1 MREILKATARY
12 RENSFFFGKLLFVT
26 LTSCNSN
33 GHYAIALK
41 FSAEQINL
49 IKKKKL
55 FAICEIMNINAKNTK
70 TQMKLKLIF
79 F

>member
-1 MREILKATARY
+1 MREILKATVRY

-49 IKKKKL
+49 IKK
-55 FAICEIMNINAKNTK
+55 
-70 TQMKLKLIF
+70 
-79 F
+79 

>member
-1 MREILKATARY
+1 MRDILKATVRY

-41 FSAEQINL
+41 FTGEQINL
-49 IKKKKL
+49 IKKKIGMRASKKRPD
-55 FAICEIMNINAKNTK
+55 FKK
-70 TQMKLKLIF
+70 R
-79 F
+79 

>member
-1 MREILKATARY
+1 MREILKATVRY
-12 RENSFFFGKLLFVT
+12 RENRFFFGKLLFVT

-49 IKKKKL
+49 IKKKKV
-55 FAICEIMNINAKNTK
+55 FVICKIMNINAKNTR